1 MKMTKIVCT
10 IGPKS
15 EGKEVLTSLID
26 NGMNVMRLNFSH
38 GDYEEHGGR
47 IRTAREIMAETNK
60 HIAILLDTKGPEIRT
75 GKLEDGKDVVLETGK
90 EVIITVDYSF
100 VGNKDKFAV
109 SYQGIIND
117 LKPGNIILLDDGLI
131 ALEVQ
136 GINETE
142 IKCLIKNTGELGE
155 HKGVNL
161 PGVSVSLPALAE
173 KDIEDLK
180 FGCAQGVDFIA
191 ASFIRKAGDVAEVRS
206 VLDAN
211 GGENIK
217 IISKI
222 ESQEG
227 LDNFDEILELS
238 DGIMVARGDLGVEIP
253 VEEVPFAKK
262 MMIKKC
268 NEEGKVV
275 ITATQMLD
283 SMIRNPRPT
292 RAEVGDV
299 ANAILDG
306 TDAVMLSGESA
317 KGKYPLETVKT
328 MAAIADR
335 TDRFKKYK
343 DLVFDGDITI
353 TEAVSKGAVEAGN
366 LLGAKA
372 ILVWTKSGR
381 AARMVR
387 KYGPVV
393 PIVALTDNEQTAR
406 QLSLTRGVTSFV
418 DKNLDKTDEFFSR
431 AMELVSTLP
440 TIKNG
445 DIVVL
450 VTGISETGTTNT
462 FKVGIVGE

>member
-15 EGKEVLTSLID
+15 ESKEVLKSLIES
-26 NGMNVMRLNFSH
+26 GMNVMRLNFSH
-38 GDYEEHGGR
+38 GDYAEHGMR
-47 IRTAREIMAETNK
+47 IKTVKEIMQETGT
-60 HIAILLDTKGPEIRT
+60 HVGILLDTKGPEIRT
-75 GKLEDGKDVVLETGK
+75 GKLENGQDVILETGK
-90 EVIITVDYSF
+90 EIAITTDYSF

-109 SYQGIIND
+109 SYDGIVKD
-117 LKPGNIILLDDGLI
+117 LKPGNIVLLDDGLV
-131 ALEVQ
+131 ALEVVSVN
-136 GINETE
+136 GNE
-142 IKCLIKNTGELGE
+142 IKCLIKNNGELGE

-180 FGCAQGVDFIA
+180 FGCREGVDYIA

-227 LDNFDEILELS
+227 VDNFDEILELS

-253 VEEVPFAKK
+253 VEEVPFAQK
-262 MMIKKC
+262 MMIEKC
-268 NEEGKVV
+268 NEAGKMV

-283 SMIRNPRPT
+283 SMMKNPRPT

-328 MAAIADR
+328 MAAIAER

-353 TEAVSKGAVEAGN
+353 TEAVSKGAVDAGN

-387 KYGPVV
+387 KYGPIV
-393 PIVALTDNEQTAR
+393 PIIALTDNEQTAR
-406 QLSLTRGVTSFV
+406 QLSLTRGVTTFV
-418 DKNLDKTDEFFSR
+418 EKNLDKTDEFFAR
-431 AMELVSTLP
+431 AMELVATLP
-440 TIKNG
+440 KNRKG

>member
-15 EGKEVLTSLID
+15 EGKEVLKSLIES
-26 NGMNVMRLNFSH
+26 GMNVMRLNFSH
-38 GDYEEHGGR
+38 GDYEEHGTR
-47 IRTAREIMAETNK
+47 IKTLREIMAETG
-60 HIAILLDTKGPEIRT
+60 HYVGILLDTKGPEIRT
-75 GKLEDGKDVVLETGK
+75 GKLENGQDVILETGK
-90 EVIITVDYSF
+90 EVSITTDYSF
-100 VGNKDKFAV
+100 IGNKDKFAV
-109 SYQGIIND
+109 SYDGIVKD
-117 LKPGNIILLDDGLI
+117 LKTGNIILLDDGLV
-131 ALEVQ
+131 ALEVIS
-136 GINETE
+136 INGNE
-142 IKCLIKNTGELGE
+142 IKCLIKNNGELGE

-180 FGCAQGVDFIA
+180 FGCREGVDYIA

-227 LDNFDEILELS
+227 VDNFDEILELS
-238 DGIMVARGDLGVEIP
+238 DGIMIPRGDLGVEIP
-253 VEEVPFAKK
+253 VEEVPFAQK

-343 DLVFDGDITI
+343 DLIFDGDITI

-387 KYGPVV
+387 KYGPIV
-393 PIVALTDNEQTAR
+393 PIIALTDNDQTAR
-406 QLSLTRGVTSFV
+406 QLSLTRGVTAFV
-418 DKNLDKTDEFFSR
+418 EKNLDKTDEFFTR
-431 AMELVSTLP
+431 AMELVGTLP
-440 TIKNG
+440 KNRKG

>member
-15 EGKEVLTSLID
+15 EGKEVLKSLIES
-26 NGMNVMRLNFSH
+26 GMNVMRLNFSH
-38 GDYEEHGGR
+38 GDYEEHGTR
-47 IRTAREIMAETNK
+47 IKTLREIMTETGV
-60 HIAILLDTKGPEIRT
+60 HVAVLLDTKGPEIRT
-75 GKLEDGKDVVLETGK
+75 GKLENGQDVVLETGK
-90 EVIITVDYSF
+90 EVSITTDYSF

-109 SYQGIIND
+109 SYDGIVKD
-117 LKPGNIILLDDGLI
+117 LKTGNIILLDDGLV
-131 ALEVQ
+131 ALEVIS
-136 GINETE
+136 INGNE
-142 IKCLIKNTGELGE
+142 IKCLIKNNGELGE

-180 FGCAQGVDFIA
+180 FGCREGVDYIA

-227 LDNFDEILELS
+227 VDNFDEILELS

-253 VEEVPFAKK
+253 VEEVPFAQK

-343 DLVFDGDITI
+343 DLIFDGDITI

-387 KYGPVV
+387 KYGPIV
-393 PIVALTDNEQTAR
+393 PIIALTDNDQTAR
-406 QLSLTRGVTSFV
+406 QLSLIRGVTAFV
-418 DKNLDKTDEFFSR
+418 EKNLDKTDEFFTR
-431 AMELVSTLP
+431 AMELVGTLP
-440 TIKNG
+440 KNRKG

>member
-15 EGKEVLTSLID
+15 EGKEVLKSLIES
-26 NGMNVMRLNFSH
+26 GMNVMRLNFSH
-38 GDYEEHGGR
+38 GDYEEHGTR
-47 IRTAREIMAETNK
+47 IKTLREIMAETG
-60 HIAILLDTKGPEIRT
+60 HYVGILLDTKGPEIRT
-75 GKLEDGKDVVLETGK
+75 GKLENGQDVVLETGK
-90 EVIITVDYSF
+90 EVSITTDYSF

-109 SYQGIIND
+109 SYDGIVKD
-117 LKPGNIILLDDGLI
+117 LKTGNIILLDDGLV
-131 ALEVQ
+131 ALEVIS
-136 GINETE
+136 INGNE
-142 IKCLIKNTGELGE
+142 IKCLIKNNGELGE

-180 FGCAQGVDFIA
+180 FGCREGVDYIA

-227 LDNFDEILELS
+227 VDNFDEILELS

-253 VEEVPFAKK
+253 VEEVPFAQK

-343 DLVFDGDITI
+343 DLIFDGDITI

-387 KYGPVV
+387 KYGPIV
-393 PIVALTDNEQTAR
+393 PIIALTDNDQTAR
-406 QLSLTRGVTSFV
+406 QLSLTRGVTAFV
-418 DKNLDKTDEFFSR
+418 EKNLDKTDEFFTR
-431 AMELVSTLP
+431 AMELVGTLP
-440 TIKNG
+440 KNRKG

>member
-15 EGKEVLTSLID
+15 EGKEVLKSLIES
-26 NGMNVMRLNFSH
+26 GMNVMRLNFSH
-38 GDYEEHGGR
+38 GDYEEHGTR
-47 IRTAREIMAETNK
+47 IKTLREIMAETG
-60 HIAILLDTKGPEIRT
+60 HYVGILLDTKGPEIRT
-75 GKLEDGKDVVLETGK
+75 GKLENGQDVILETGK
-90 EVIITVDYSF
+90 EVSITTDYSF
-100 VGNKDKFAV
+100 IGNKDKFAV
-109 SYQGIIND
+109 SYDGIVKD
-117 LKPGNIILLDDGLI
+117 LKTGNIILLDDGLV
-131 ALEVQ
+131 ALEVIS
-136 GINETE
+136 INGNE
-142 IKCLIKNTGELGE
+142 IKCLIKNNGELGE

-180 FGCAQGVDFIA
+180 FGCREGVDYIA

-227 LDNFDEILELS
+227 VDNFDEILELS

-253 VEEVPFAKK
+253 VEEVPFAQK

-343 DLVFDGDITI
+343 DLIFDGDITI

-387 KYGPVV
+387 KYGPIV
-393 PIVALTDNEQTAR
+393 PIIALTDNDQTAR
-406 QLSLTRGVTSFV
+406 QLSLTRGVTAFV
-418 DKNLDKTDEFFSR
+418 EKNLDKTDEFFTR
-431 AMELVSTLP
+431 AMELVGTLP
-440 TIKNG
+440 KNRKG

>member
-15 EGKEVLTSLID
+15 ESKEVLKSLIES
-26 NGMNVMRLNFSH
+26 GMNVMRLNFSH
-38 GDYEEHGGR
+38 GDYAEHGMR
-47 IRTAREIMAETNK
+47 IKTVKEIMQETGT
-60 HIAILLDTKGPEIRT
+60 HVGILLDTKGPEIRT
-75 GKLEDGKDVVLETGK
+75 GKLENGQDVILETGK
-90 EVIITVDYSF
+90 EIAITTDYSF

-109 SYQGIIND
+109 SYDGIVKD
-117 LKPGNIILLDDGLI
+117 LKPGNIVLLDDGLV
-131 ALEVQ
+131 ALEVVSVN
-136 GINETE
+136 GNE
-142 IKCLIKNTGELGE
+142 IKCLIKNNGELGE

-180 FGCAQGVDFIA
+180 FGCREGVDYIA

-253 VEEVPFAKK
+253 VEEVPFAQK

-328 MAAIADR
+328 MTAIADR

-343 DLVFDGDITI
+343 DLIFEGDITI

-406 QLSLTRGVTSFV
+406 QLSLTRGVTAFV
-418 DKNLDKTDEFFSR
+418 DKNLDKTDEFFTR
-431 AMELVSTLP
+431 AMELVGKLHS
-440 TIKNG
+440 IKKG
-445 DIVVL
+445 EIVVL

>member
-15 EGKEVLTSLID
+15 EKKEVLKSLIHG
-26 NGMNVMRLNFSH
+26 GMNVMRLNFSH
-38 GDYEEHGGR
+38 GDYEEHGNR
-47 IRTAREIMAETNK
+47 IKVLKEIMEETN
-60 HIAILLDTKGPEIRT
+60 INVGILLDTKGPEIRT
-75 GKLEDGKDVVLETGK
+75 GILEDGKDVVLETGN
-90 EVIITVDYSF
+90 EVIITTDYSY
-100 VGNKDKFAV
+100 VGNKNKFSV
-109 SYQGIIND
+109 SYKGLVND
-117 LKPGNIILLDDGLI
+117 LKKGNTILLDDGLL
-131 ALEVQ
+131 ALEVISIE
-136 GINETE
+136 GKE
-142 IKCLIKNTGELGE
+142 IKCLIKNSGELGE

-161 PGVSVSLPALAE
+161 PGVSVGLPALAE
-173 KDIEDLK
+173 KDIQDLK
-180 FGCAQGVDFIA
+180 FGCEQKVDYIA
-191 ASFIRKAGDVAEVRS
+191 ASFIRKAGDVAEVRR
-206 VLDAN
+206 VLDDN
-211 GGENIK
+211 DGENIK

-253 VEEVPFAKK
+253 VEEVPFAQK

-268 NEEGKVV
+268 NEAGKVV

-317 KGKYPLETVKT
+317 KGKYPLETVST
-328 MAAIADR
+328 MATIAER
-335 TDRFKKYK
+335 TDKFKKFK
-343 DLVFDGDITI
+343 DLVYDGEVTI
-353 TEAVSKGAVEAGN
+353 TEAVSKGAVEAGY

-372 ILVWTKSGR
+372 ILVWTKTGR

-387 KYGPVV
+387 KYNPIV
-393 PIVALTDNEQTAR
+393 PIIALTDNDQTAR
-406 QLSLTRGVTSFV
+406 QLTLIRGVIPFIE
-418 DKNLDKTDEFFSR
+418 KNLDKTDEFFTR
-431 AMELVSTLP
+431 AMELTAAFEGVR
-440 TIKNG
+440 KG
-445 DIVVL
+445 DLVVL